1 MSLKLK
7 VFIAGL
13 VLTGMMSTTA
23 SAQGGD
29 PFGNLPPP
37 CCTSAP
43 PRPDALVAPSDL
55 GSVRISES
63 LLSSLQ
69 LTRYEFI
76 DRLSNTLF
84 PGHWVE
90 VVMAR
95 TEEVPPGVTA
105 FDRARFYQGND
116 GLGTGILVGMR
127 QTSFYQLALSDVTP
141 DELNSQTELYI
152 KSGSVY
158 VQVSFS
164 SEDLSPLAG
173 ASR

>member
-7 VFIAGL
+7 IFIASF
-13 VLTGMMSTTA
+13 VLAGMMSTTA

-55 GSVRISES
+55 GAVRISES

-84 PGHWVE
+84 PGQWVE
-90 VVMAR
+90 IVMAR
-95 TEEVPPGVTA
+95 TEEVPSATA
-105 FDRARFYQGND
+105 FDRAQFYLDND
-116 GLGTGILVGMR
+116 GLGTGSLVGMR
-127 QTSFYQLALSDVTP
+127 RTSFYQLALSDVTP
-141 DELNSQTELYI
+141 DELNGQNEWYI

-158 VQVSFS
+158 VQVSVS
-164 SEDLSPLAG
+164 SEDLSTLSG